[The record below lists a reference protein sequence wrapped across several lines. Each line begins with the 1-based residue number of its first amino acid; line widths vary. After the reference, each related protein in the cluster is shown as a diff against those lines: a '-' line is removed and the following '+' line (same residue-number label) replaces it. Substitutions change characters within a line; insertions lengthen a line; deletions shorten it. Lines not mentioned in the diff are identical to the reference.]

1 MSDNHKKKEFDPVWL
16 AIAIACFCTGAFWW
30 AGVALIVLNAKG
42 KLPPLVD
49 KFRRQ
54 AEKTVESPKPPVMS
68 RAEKKSEKKR
78 EKKRKNI
85 GLPEIITGGC
95 LGGVGALVLISTFW
109 EIVQVLFW
117 GVWDTSWLLYYAED
131 GFWGLLFLAA
141 GAIVAGVG
149 ISKRRK
155 HRLFERYQAMIGD
168 YGAVSI
174 HAMADALGIRYEKAC
189 RQLQEMIDGGWLPQ
203 GAYIDRAKGRLMLDG
218 SGLEY
223 DEQPEQTAEKTITEE
238 EKILRQIR
246 ADNDLI
252 DNEEISRKI
261 DRIEELTRR
270 IFAYLRE
277 KPQKAGELRSF
288 LNYYLPQTLKI
299 LETYARLEAQD
310 VDGANITA
318 AKIRIEGVMDKLV
331 ESYERQLDKL
341 FEGDV
346 IDITTDIEVMEKML
360 ARDGLTADALTKQ

>member
-1 MSDNHKKKEFDPVWL
+1 MAGKNKKDMDIAWL

-42 KLPPLVD
+42 KLPPLMPKIRQKLGLGPVEPQQPEPAPVI
-49 KFRRQ
+49 RRT
-54 AEKTVESPKPPVMS
+54 APKQ
-68 RAEKKSEKKR
+68 KKST
-78 EKKRKNI
+78 
-85 GLPEIITGGC
+85 GLAAIITGGC
-95 LGGVGALVLISTFW
+95 LGGVGALVMISTFW
-109 EIVQVLFW
+109 DMIQDLLWGFW
-117 GVWDTSWLLYYAED
+117 DASWLPYYLED
-131 GFWGLLFLAA
+131 GFVGLLFLAA

-149 ISKRRK
+149 INNRREDK
-155 HRLFERYQAMIGD
+155 AFRRYFALIGD
-168 YGAVSI
+168 HTAVSI
-174 HAMADALGIRYEKAC
+174 HALADATGTKYEKVC
-189 RQLQEMIDGGWLPQ
+189 KQLQKMIDKGWF
-203 GAYIDRAKGRLMLDG
+203 GDNAYIDQAKGRLLLDG
-218 SGLEY
+218 IDLTYREA
-223 DEQPEQTAEKTITEE
+223 EPEPEPTAEQTISEE

-270 IFAYLRE
+270 IFAYIRE
-277 KPQKAGELRSF
+277 KPSKAGELRSF

-310 VDGANITA
+310 VEGENINA
-318 AKIRIEGVMDKLV
+318 AKTRIEGVMDKLV

-346 IDITTDIEVMEKML
+346 IDITTDIEVMETML
-360 ARDGLTADALTKQ
+360 ARDGLTADALTKK